1 MGCLSFYHS
10 WLLVALGTGTS
21 LRWLLACWLREEF
34 SFVLGRESSRA
45 VENRYIVRVGM
56 LSSEVSYLL
65 LCWQKFVGFVRR
77 IIFVEHEVLQ
87 SILEDAPTEEMVYQ

>member
-21 LRWLLACWLREEF
+21 LRWLLACWIRGEF
-34 SFVLGRESSRA
+34 GFGLVRESSRA
-45 VENRYIVRVGM
+45 VEDRYIVRVGM

-65 LCWQKFVGFVRR
+65 LCWQKIVGFVLS

-87 SILEDAPTEEMVYQ
+87 AILEDAPTEEMVYQ